1 MVVVDDGSSDL
12 TAEIAR
18 RHPQATL
25 LSIPHSG
32 LATARNEGLL
42 ATAGEIVAYLD
53 SDAYPAPEWPYYLA
67 LGFEKDDVV
76 GVGGPNECPPGDPMR
91 AQQIA
96 SAPGGPIH
104 VLLSDD
110 LAEHIPGCNM
120 AFRRATLEELGG
132 FDPIYMVAGDD
143 VDFCWRVLDR
153 DLEIA
158 FHPAA
163 LVWHHPRSAVKAYLR
178 QQWGYGRSEA
188 LVQARHPD
196 RFSMV
201 GSARWRGRIYS
212 AAPFRAW
219 RERIY
224 RGLYGAAPY
233 QSVYRGGGELRD
245 IAHQLGVPLAAIAIL
260 LTPTVFLERTL
271 LVVPVLG
278 LAYLLALG
286 ASDFARIKVPPKARG
301 SGLRFR
307 IDLTLLNL
315 GQPVARAWG
324 RARNRALARR
334 SAVAVPEI
342 AGPIQSLG
350 RGLFLMPEKR
360 PRAELAENI
369 VQRLRRTGM
378 RVVPPT
384 GWESHDALVMASAL
398 IGAELVTS
406 AHPPGWVQLRIRRFL
421 RWKSVSVFAVL
432 IGLAALTDAR
442 LAVALAVIAAADMA
456 LGAWRT
462 GPGLR
467 RAFGSPGAVQ

>member
-1 MVVVDDGSSDL
+1 M
-12 TAEIAR
+12 
-18 RHPQATL
+18 
-25 LSIPHSG
+25 
-32 LATARNEGLL
+32 
-42 ATAGEIVAYLD
+42 
-53 SDAYPAPEWPYYLA
+53 
-67 LGFEKDDVV
+67 GFEKNDVV
-76 GVGGPNECPPGDPMR
+76 GVGGPNECPPADTMR

-120 AFRRATLEELGG
+120 AFRRSVLEELGG

-153 DLEIA
+153 DWEIA

-163 LVWHHPRSAVKAYLR
+163 LVWHHPRSAIRAYLR
-178 QQWGYGRSEA
+178 QQWGYGASEA

-212 AAPFRAW
+212 ASPLRAW

-233 QSVYRGGGELRD
+233 QSIYRGGGDLRD
-245 IAHQLGVPLAAIAIL
+245 LAHQLGVPLAAISVVVAPLALIMR
-260 LTPTVFLERTL
+260 EL
-271 LVVPVLG
+271 LVIPVLG
-278 LAYLLALG
+278 LAFLLALA
-286 ASDFARIKVPPKARG
+286 ASDFARIDVPNNARHDP
-301 SGLRFR
+301 LRFR
-307 IDLTLLNL
+307 LMLTLLNL
-315 GQPVARAWG
+315 TQPVARAWG

-334 SAVAVPEI
+334 SAIAVPEI

-350 RGLFLMPEKR
+350 RGVFLMPEKR

-421 RWKSVSVFAVL
+421 RWKFVSVFAVL
-432 IGLAALTDAR
+432 IGVAALTDAR
-442 LAVALAVIAAADMA
+442 LAVVLAVIGAADIA

-462 GPGLR
+462 GPSLR
-467 RAFGSPGAVQ
+467 RAFGSHGAVQ